1 MPPEPAS
8 HRQAVARTAEVI
20 ALGARHADRASA
32 WAARLGLP
40 YRIEDGNG
48 PTAGAGARLEVD
60 DAGLALR
67 VGDGPIVR
75 LDVLALLRSER
86 KGKDLLGR
94 AVGRESRTVVDATA
108 GLGRDGVHLAAI
120 GKEVTLVERVPL
132 VAALVEDALA
142 RASGAGGDA
151 SAVVARLRLVN
162 ADARAYL
169 NALVTSGGER
179 PDAVLLDPMYPERG
193 KTALPGKGMALFRD
207 LVGDDEDA
215 PELLAVALR
224 VAVRRVVVKRPV
236 AAPRLAGPAPVGA
249 VRGRTTRFDIYAPRA
264 P

>member
-1 MPPEPAS
+1 
-8 HRQAVARTAEVI
+8 VVI
-20 ALGARHADRASA
+20 AMGAKHVERASA

-40 YRIEDGNG
+40 CRIEDQGAATDTEG
-48 PTAGAGARLEVD
+48 PRLEVD

-67 VGDGPIVR
+67 VGDGPLVR
-75 LDVLALLRSER
+75 PDVLALVRSGR
-86 KGKDLLGR
+86 RGKDLLAR
-94 AVGRESRTVVDATA
+94 AVGRASRTVVDATA

-142 RASGAGGDA
+142 RAAGAGGDA
-151 SAVVARLRLVN
+151 APVVARLRLVN

-169 NALVTSGGER
+169 HALLASRAAR

-193 KTALPGKGMALFRD
+193 KAALPGKGMALFRD
-207 LVGDDEDA
+207 LVGNDEDA

-224 VAVRRVVVKRPV
+224 VAVRRVVVKRPL
-236 AAPRLAGPAPVGA
+236 AAPPLAGPAPVGV
-249 VRGRTTRFDIYAPRA
+249 VRGKTTRYDIYAPRA
-264 P
+264 E